1 MNSRQVASGSGI
13 EFMSF
18 QSEGVRSNFA
28 LGTNNKSKKN
38 LGIKGSKSLK
48 RQHPTSNPKTPS
60 HHLSL
65 TSEYAI
71 SSPFSY

>member
-28 LGTNNKSKKN
+28 LGTNNKS
-38 LGIKGSKSLK
+38 
-48 RQHPTSNPKTPS
+48 
-60 HHLSL
+60 
-65 TSEYAI
+65 
-71 SSPFSY
+71 